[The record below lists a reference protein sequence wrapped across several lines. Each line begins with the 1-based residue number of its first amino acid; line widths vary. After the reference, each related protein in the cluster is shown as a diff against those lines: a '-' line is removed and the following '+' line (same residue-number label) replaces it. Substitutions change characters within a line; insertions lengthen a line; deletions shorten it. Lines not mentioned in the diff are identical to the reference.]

1 MRGDAQSI
9 SDPDVRQVIENEL
22 RLLDPSVRR
31 SRSAT
36 AALLDPEFREFG
48 SSGRVWDR
56 ESILSELSQDD
67 AAPAAVDE
75 IRASRLGPDVIL
87 LTYRIRTPARTTLRS
102 SIWRRQGGGPW
113 RVYFHQGTAL
123 PTAG

>member
-1 MRGDAQSI
+1 MRESAQPI
-9 SDPDVRQVIENEL
+9 PDPDVQQVIENEL

-48 SSGRVWDR
+48 SSGHVWDH
-56 ESILSELSQDD
+56 ESILDLLNQDD
-67 AAPAAVDE
+67 APPPAVDE
-75 IRASRLGPDVIL
+75 IRASRLGPDVVL
-87 LTYRIRTPARTTLRS
+87 LTYRTRTPARTALRS
-102 SIWRRQGGGPW
+102 CIWHGQDGGPW
-113 RVYFHQGTAL
+113 RVYFHQGTPL